1 MILQAFPKHFLSMGG
16 EEAKNKRQDCCVTFK
31 PKNKLEILFSEHDQM
46 LEADALDLE
55 QKALW
60 SAQLTNSVLAYCSQA
75 VTRKQLD

>member
-1 MILQAFPKHFLSMGG
+1 MSLTVTNPSQHFVSRGG

-55 QKALW
+55 QKAL
-60 SAQLTNSVLAYCSQA
+60 
-75 VTRKQLD
+75 